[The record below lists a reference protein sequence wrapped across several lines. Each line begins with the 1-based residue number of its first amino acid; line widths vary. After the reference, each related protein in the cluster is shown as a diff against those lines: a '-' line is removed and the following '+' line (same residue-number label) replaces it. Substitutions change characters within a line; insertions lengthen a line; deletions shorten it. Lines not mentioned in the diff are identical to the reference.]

1 MPPSFV
7 PRPPVLPKSRP
18 VGDASRRANP
28 APVLARQVLPTLA
41 RRSSC
46 NSASSSCA
54 ERFHSTS
61 SEGKHSLID

>member
-28 APVLARQVLPTLA
+28 APVLARQVLPTLGTPQQLQL
-41 RRSSC
+41 
-46 NSASSSCA
+46 
-54 ERFHSTS
+54 RF
-61 SEGKHSLID
+61 EFLR